1 MTLTYDSR
9 HLFIS
14 DVFRKLFD
22 RKTQRSGSRHRS
34 RTRRASRFL
43 AHPFGSL
50 DYVIQKSH
58 RVHPDSKLRIRFDEV
73 RTLTLANFCG
83 RTEKD
88 VAQTHGPKF
97 SDR

>member
-1 MTLTYDSR
+1 M
-9 HLFIS
+9 
-14 DVFRKLFD
+14 FRKLFE

-73 RTLTLANFCG
+73 RTLTFAHFCG

-88 VAQTHGPKF
+88 AAQTHGPTF